1 MVFEKLTESQQ
12 AKLNEAIELGSIRR
26 VYEVLVEAASTSD
39 FPYLLA
45 NTMGKVLQRAY
56 QAVPDQWRRLVNI
69 ATLPDFKDKTILRV
83 SEADD
88 LEEIKGEL
96 GEYKDSTLEES
107 KETYQLSIFGRTFSI
122 TYKSIINDDMD
133 AIRKQPDRFGKAAAR
148 LLNQLVFG
156 ILINNPN
163 MGDGKALFHVDHK
176 NLGSAALAE
185 ASLTAAITA
194 MRNQTDD
201 KGNKIVVQPKY
212 LLVPNELEWTA
223 RKLLQSAQV
232 PQAGN
237 TSASFAPNDQNVLRD
252 VGLEPVICPWL
263 TDANDWYLTADPAT
277 IDTIEV
283 GFLRGVGES
292 PQLFLKSPGWTT
304 ISGMAVDPFGMDDE
318 PIKYKVRHIAK
329 AKAVDWRGMYKSAVS
344 N

>member
-1 MVFEKLTESQQ
+1 MPLEKLTESQQ
-12 AKLNEAIELGSIRR
+12 VKLIEALELGSIRR
-26 VYEVLVEAASTSD
+26 MYEVLVEAASTSD

-45 NTMGKVLQRAY
+45 QTLGKVLQRAY
-56 QAVPDQWRRLVNI
+56 TQVPDQWRSIVNI
-69 ATLPDFKDKTILRV
+69 ATLPDFKDKTINRI

-88 LEEIKGEL
+88 LEEIKGEP

-107 KETYQLSIFGRTFSI
+107 KETYQLGIFGRTFSV
-122 TYKSIINDDMD
+122 TYKTIVNDDMD

-148 LLNQLVFG
+148 LLNNLVFG
-156 ILINNPN
+156 ILENNPV
-163 MGDGKALFHVDHK
+163 MGDGSTLFHVNHS
-176 NLGSAALAE
+176 NIGSAALSE

-212 LLVPNELEWTA
+212 LVVPNELEWTA

-232 PQAGN
+232 PGTAN
-237 TSASFAPNDQNVLRD
+237 NDINVLRD
-252 VGLEPVICPWL
+252 VGLSPIICPWL
-263 TDANDWYLTADPAT
+263 TDANDWYVVADPGT

-304 ISGMAVDPFGMDDE
+304 INGMAVDPFGMDDE
-318 PIKYKVRHIAK
+318 PIKYKVRHITR
-329 AKAVDWRGMYKSAVS
+329 AKAVDWRGLYKAQVA
-344 N
+344 

>member
-1 MVFEKLTESQQ
+1 MPLLERLKESQQ
-12 AKLNEAIELGSIRR
+12 ARLMEAIEMQSIKR

-45 NTMGKVLQRAY
+45 QTLGKVLQRAY
-56 QAVPDQWRRLVNI
+56 QAVPDQWRSIVNI
-69 ATLPDFKDKTILRV
+69 ATLPDFKEKTILRV

-88 LEEIKGEL
+88 LVEIMGEP

-107 KETYQLSIFGRTFSI
+107 KETYQLSIYGRTFSV
-122 TYKSIINDDMD
+122 TYKTIINDDMD

-156 ILINNPN
+156 ILSANPN
-163 MGDGKALFHVDHK
+163 MGDGKALFHADHG
-176 NLGSAALAE
+176 NLGNAALAE

-212 LLVPNELEWTA
+212 LAVPNELEWTA

-232 PQAGN
+232 PGTAN
-237 TSASFAPNDQNVLRD
+237 NDANVLRD
-252 VGLEPVICPWL
+252 VGLSPIICPWL
-263 TDANDWYLTADPAT
+263 TDPNDWYLIADPGT

-304 ISGMAVDPFGMDDE
+304 ISGMAVDPFSMDDE

-329 AKAVDWRGMYKSAVS
+329 AKAVDWRGLYKAAVA
-344 N
+344 

>member
-1 MVFEKLTESQQ
+1 MPLEKLTESQQ
-12 AKLNEAIELGSIRR
+12 AKLFEALEMQSIRR
-26 VYEVLVEAASTSD
+26 MYEVLVESASTSD
-39 FPYLLA
+39 FPFLLA
-45 NTMGKVLQRAY
+45 QTLGKVLQRAY
-56 QAVPDQWRRLVNI
+56 QQVPDQWRSIVNI

-88 LEEIKGEL
+88 LEEIWGEP
-96 GEYKDSTLEES
+96 GEYKDSTLAES
-107 KETYQLSIFGRTFSI
+107 RETYKLGIFGRTFSV
-122 TYKSIINDDMD
+122 TYKTIVNDDMD

-156 ILINNPN
+156 ILMSNPT
-163 MGDGKALFHVDHK
+163 MGDGKSLFHADHS
-176 NLGSAALAE
+176 NLGNAALAE

-201 KGNKIVVQPKY
+201 KGNKIIVQPKF
-212 LLVPNELEWTA
+212 LVVPNELEWIA

-232 PQAGN
+232 PGTAN
-237 TSASFAPNDQNVLRD
+237 NDINALRD
-252 VGLEPVICPWL
+252 VGLVPVICPWL
-263 TDANDWYLTADPAT
+263 TDANDWYLIADPGT

-318 PIKYKVRHIAK
+318 PINYKIRHITR
-329 AKAVDWRGMYKSAVS
+329 AKAVDWRGLWKAVVA
-344 N
+344 